1 MKQISWLLGILLFLS
16 PLQMSAQKQDTVAV
30 RETRIP
36 VLIERQD
43 NELFNLR
50 IDATQSQVLNDV
62 KLSFGKEVNLNEIE
76 AVKLYYG
83 GTDSSERKGKTYFA
97 PVDYIPSNTPGKTLA
112 ANPSYSILKA
122 EVKAPKRDVVLK
134 VDQKL
139 YPGVN
144 YFWVS
149 LQMKPTAS
157 VLAKVSVEMTG
168 VTMDNRTAPVKVV
181 RKADTHYMGVGVR
194 HAGDDGV
201 AAYRIPGLATSNKGT
216 LLGVYDVRHN
226 NSADLQEYVEIGL
239 SRSTDGGQTWEKM
252 RIPMSFGEHEGL
264 PKAQN
269 GVGDPAILVDRKTGT
284 IWIIAAWTH
293 GMGNGR
299 AWWNSQPGMDMH
311 HTAQLMLVK
320 SDDDG
325 KTWSEPI
332 NITEQVKDP
341 SWYFL
346 LQGPG
351 RGISMDDGTLVFASQ
366 YIGSDRIPNAGI
378 IYSKDH
384 GKTWHISSLARTNT
398 TESQVAEIEPGVLM
412 LNMRDNRGGSRAVS
426 TTTDMGKTWK
436 EHVSS
441 RTSLQEPVCMA
452 SLISVKAKDNV
463 LGKDILLFS
472 NPNDTKN
479 RHSIT
484 IKASLD
490 GGVTWLPENQLL
502 LDAGWGWGY
511 SCLTMID
518 KETVGILYESSVAHM
533 TFQAI
538 KLKDIIKT
546 K

>member
-1 MKQISWLLGILLFLS
+1 MKQNSWLLGILLFLS

-83 GTDSSERKGKTYFA
+83 GTESSERKGKTYFA

>member
-83 GTDSSERKGKTYFA
+83 GTESSERKGKTYFA

-201 AAYRIPGLATSNKGT
+201 AAYRIPGLANSNKGT

>member
-83 GTDSSERKGKTYFA
+83 GTESSERKGKTYFA

-201 AAYRIPGLATSNKGT
+201 AAYRIPGLATSTKGT

>member
-62 KLSFGKEVNLNEIE
+62 KLSFGKEVNMNEIE

-83 GTDSSERKGKTYFA
+83 GTESSERKGKTYFA

>member
-1 MKQISWLLGILLFLS
+1 MKRISWLLGTLLFLPS
-16 PLQMSAQKQDTVAV
+16 LQMNAQQQDTVAV

-50 IDATQSQVLNDV
+50 IEATQSQMLNEV
-62 KLSFGKEVNLNEIE
+62 ELNFGKDVNLNEIE

-83 GTDSSERKGKTYFA
+83 GIENVERKGKTYFA
-97 PVDYIPSNTPGKTLA
+97 PVDYISNNIPGNTLA
-112 ANPSYSILKA
+112 ANASYSVLKS
-122 EVKAPKRDVVLK
+122 EVKAPKREVILK
-134 VDQKL
+134 AGQKL
-139 YPGVN
+139 FPGVN
-144 YFWVS
+144 YFWIS

-157 VLAKVSVEMTG
+157 VLSKVSAEVTG
-168 VTMDNRTAPVKVV
+168 IKVDGQAAPLKIV

-201 AAYRIPGLATSNKGT
+201 AAYRIPGLVTSNKGT
-216 LLGVYDVRHN
+216 LLGVYDVRYN

-252 RIPMSFGEHEGL
+252 RIPMAFGEYDGL

-269 GVGDPAILVDRKTGT
+269 GVGDPAILVDKKTGT
-284 IWIIAAWTH
+284 IWIVAAWTH

-299 AWWNSQPGMDMH
+299 AWWNSQTGMDRD
-311 HTAQLMLVK
+311 HTAQLVMVK

-332 NITEQVKDP
+332 NVTEQVKDP

-351 RGISMDDGTLVFASQ
+351 RGISMEDGTLVFASQ
-366 YIGSDRIPNAGI
+366 YIGSDRIPNAGV

-384 GKTWHISSLARTNT
+384 GKTWNISTLARTNT
-398 TESQVAEIEPGVLM
+398 TEAQVAEVEPGILM

-426 TTTDMGKTWK
+426 TTADFGKTWK

-441 RTSLQEPVCMA
+441 RKALQEPVCMA
-452 SLISVKAKDNV
+452 SLISVKAEDNM

>member
-83 GTDSSERKGKTYFA
+83 GTESSERKGKTYFA

-436 EHVSS
+436 HVSS

>member
-1 MKQISWLLGILLFLS
+1 M
-16 PLQMSAQKQDTVAV
+16 
-30 RETRIP
+30 
-36 VLIERQD
+36 
-43 NELFNLR
+43 
-50 IDATQSQVLNDV
+50 
-62 KLSFGKEVNLNEIE
+62 NLNEIE

-83 GTDSSERKGKTYFA
+83 GTESSERKGKTYFA